1 MSTKVLLDTDIGVEF
16 ANEQEGGL
24 TRWHAWHPGNADP
37 RHEVALEVK
46 PQHFFTHYFGVFY
59 SLDCLWQTSTIG

>member
-24 TRWHAWHPGNADP
+24 TRWHPGGADP

-46 PQHFFTHYFGVFY
+46 PEHFFTHYFGVF
-59 SLDCLWQTSTIG
+59 